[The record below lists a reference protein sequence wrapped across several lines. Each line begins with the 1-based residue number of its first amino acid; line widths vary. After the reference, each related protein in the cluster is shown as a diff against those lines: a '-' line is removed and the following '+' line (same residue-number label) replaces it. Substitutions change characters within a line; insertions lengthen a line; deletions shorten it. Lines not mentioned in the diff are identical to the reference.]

1 VADAPHVDE
10 EEEEEEGIP
19 RSARRCGSCIACALS
34 PRSHPF
40 LPLCRRSYRELE
52 QRRERLGKL
61 QAVSREMAAQK
72 TLQGKGRKQKVGGAE
87 GGEGGA
93 AVYRWKAERK
103 R

>member
-1 VADAPHVDE
+1 MNCLRPVAAHQF
-10 EEEEEEGIP
+10 
-19 RSARRCGSCIACALS
+19 S
-34 PRSHPF
+34 
-40 LPLCRRSYRELE
+40 PLCRRSYRELE

-87 GGEGGA
+87 SGEGGA